1 MSGTSADGIDA
12 VLVDFKGDP
21 SKPKWKILNTC
32 SYQYPSSTRKKIV
45 QVGENVKIKTLA
57 EHEMETG
64 VRRDNITGVI
74 YPRLIIQSVIAKYN
88 GKIVFKANWF
98 SGVSANPYLAFYIT
112 AKESG
117 LIEIEWKDDHA
128 TTSYKRGYLKV
139 INEKGNEVLPVKYDL

>member
-1 MSGTSADGIDA
+1 MF
-12 VLVDFKGDP
+12 LKME
-21 SKPKWKILNTC
+21 KLRRLK
-32 SYQYPSSTRKKIV
+32 YKKIV
-45 QVGENVKIKTLA
+45 KVGDNVKIKTLA

>member
-1 MSGTSADGIDA
+1 MLCWEH
-12 VLVDFKGDP
+12 VLKME
-21 SKPKWKILNTC
+21 KLRRLK
-32 SYQYPSSTRKKIV
+32 YKKIV
-45 QVGENVKIKTLA
+45 KVGENVKIKTLA

-64 VRRDNITGVI
+64 VRRDNITGII

-88 GKIVFKANWF
+88 GRIVFKANWF

>member
-1 MSGTSADGIDA
+1 MF
-12 VLVDFKGDP
+12 LKME
-21 SKPKWKILNTC
+21 KLRRLK
-32 SYQYPSSTRKKIV
+32 YKKIV
-45 QVGENVKIKTLA
+45 KVGENVKIKTLD

-64 VRRDNITGVI
+64 VRRDNITGII

>member
-1 MSGTSADGIDA
+1 MEK
-12 VLVDFKGDP
+12 LRRLK
-21 SKPKWKILNTC
+21 
-32 SYQYPSSTRKKIV
+32 YKKIV
-45 QVGENVKIKTLA
+45 KVGENVKIKTLA

-64 VRRDNITGVI
+64 VRRDNTTGVI

-98 SGVSANPYLAFYIT
+98 SGVSANPYLVFYIT

-139 INEKGNEVLPVKYDL
+139 INEKGDEVLPVKYDL

>member
-1 MSGTSADGIDA
+1 MF
-12 VLVDFKGDP
+12 LKME
-21 SKPKWKILNTC
+21 KLRRLK
-32 SYQYPSSTRKKIV
+32 YKKIV
-45 QVGENVKIKTLA
+45 KVGENVKIKTLA

-88 GKIVFKANWF
+88 GRIVFKANWF

>member
-1 MSGTSADGIDA
+1 MF
-12 VLVDFKGDP
+12 LKME
-21 SKPKWKILNTC
+21 KLRRLKYKN
-32 SYQYPSSTRKKIV
+32 IV
-45 QVGENVKIKTLA
+45 KVGENVKIKTLA

-139 INEKGNEVLPVKYDL
+139 INEKGNEVLPVKYGL

>member
-1 MSGTSADGIDA
+1 MF
-12 VLVDFKGDP
+12 LKME
-21 SKPKWKILNTC
+21 KIRRLK
-32 SYQYPSSTRKKIV
+32 YKKIV
-45 QVGENVKIKTLA
+45 KVGENVKIKTLA

-64 VRRDNITGVI
+64 VRRDNVTGVI

>member
-1 MSGTSADGIDA
+1 MF
-12 VLVDFKGDP
+12 LKME
-21 SKPKWKILNTC
+21 KLRRLK
-32 SYQYPSSTRKKIV
+32 YKKIV

-64 VRRDNITGVI
+64 VRRDNITGII

-139 INEKGNEVLPVKYDL
+139 INEKGNEVLPIKYDL

>member
-1 MSGTSADGIDA
+1 MAK
-12 VLVDFKGDP
+12 LRRLK
-21 SKPKWKILNTC
+21 
-32 SYQYPSSTRKKIV
+32 YKKIV
-45 QVGENVKIKTLA
+45 KVGENVKIKTLA

-74 YPRLIIQSVIAKYN
+74 YPRLIIQSVTAKYN

-112 AKESG
+112 ATESG

-139 INEKGNEVLPVKYDL
+139 INEKGNEVLPIKYDL

>member
-1 MSGTSADGIDA
+1 MF
-12 VLVDFKGDP
+12 LKME
-21 SKPKWKILNTC
+21 KLRRLK
-32 SYQYPSSTRKKIV
+32 YKKIV
-45 QVGENVKIKTLA
+45 KVGENVKIKTLA

-139 INEKGNEVLPVKYDL
+139 INQKGNEVLPVKYDL

>member
-1 MSGTSADGIDA
+1 MLMLCWEH
-12 VLVDFKGDP
+12 VLKME
-21 SKPKWKILNTC
+21 KLRRLK
-32 SYQYPSSTRKKIV
+32 YKKIV
-45 QVGENVKIKTLA
+45 KVGENVKIKTLA

-64 VRRDNITGVI
+64 VRRDNITGII

>member
-1 MSGTSADGIDA
+1 MF
-12 VLVDFKGDP
+12 LKME
-21 SKPKWKILNTC
+21 KLRRLK
-32 SYQYPSSTRKKIV
+32 YKKIV
-45 QVGENVKIKTLA
+45 KVGENVKIKTLA
-57 EHEMETG
+57 EHEMYTG
-64 VRRDNITGVI
+64 VRRDNITGII

-88 GKIVFKANWF
+88 GKVVFKANWF

>member
-1 MSGTSADGIDA
+1 MF
-12 VLVDFKGDP
+12 LKME
-21 SKPKWKILNTC
+21 KLRRLK
-32 SYQYPSSTRKKIV
+32 YKKIV
-45 QVGENVKIKTLA
+45 KVGENVKIKTLA

-74 YPRLIIQSVIAKYN
+74 YPRLIILSVIAKYN

>member
-1 MSGTSADGIDA
+1 MF
-12 VLVDFKGDP
+12 LKME
-21 SKPKWKILNTC
+21 KLRRLK
-32 SYQYPSSTRKKIV
+32 YKKIV

-64 VRRDNITGVI
+64 VRRDNITGII

>member
-1 MSGTSADGIDA
+1 MF
-12 VLVDFKGDP
+12 LKME
-21 SKPKWKILNTC
+21 KLRRLK
-32 SYQYPSSTRKKIV
+32 YKKIV
-45 QVGENVKIKTLA
+45 KVGENVKIKTLA

-64 VRRDNITGVI
+64 VRRDNTTGVI

>member
-1 MSGTSADGIDA
+1 MEK
-12 VLVDFKGDP
+12 LRRLK
-21 SKPKWKILNTC
+21 
-32 SYQYPSSTRKKIV
+32 YKKIV
-45 QVGENVKIKTLA
+45 KVGENVKIKTLA

-64 VRRDNITGVI
+64 VRRDNTTGVI

-139 INEKGNEVLPVKYDL
+139 INEKGKEILPVKYDL

>member
-1 MSGTSADGIDA
+1 MEK
-12 VLVDFKGDP
+12 LRRLK
-21 SKPKWKILNTC
+21 
-32 SYQYPSSTRKKIV
+32 YKKIV
-45 QVGENVKIKTLA
+45 KVGENVKIKTLA

-64 VRRDNITGVI
+64 VRRDDITGVI

>member
-1 MSGTSADGIDA
+1 MEK
-12 VLVDFKGDP
+12 LRRLK
-21 SKPKWKILNTC
+21 
-32 SYQYPSSTRKKIV
+32 YKKIV
-45 QVGENVKIKTLA
+45 KVGENVKIKTLA
-57 EHEMETG
+57 EHDMETG
-64 VRRDNITGVI
+64 VRRDNVTGVI

>member
-1 MSGTSADGIDA
+1 MEK
-12 VLVDFKGDP
+12 LRRLK
-21 SKPKWKILNTC
+21 
-32 SYQYPSSTRKKIV
+32 YKKIV
-45 QVGENVKIKTLA
+45 KVGENVKIKTLA

-117 LIEIEWKDDHA
+117 LIEIEWKEDHA

>member
-1 MSGTSADGIDA
+1 MEKQRKLKYKETVTQGE
-12 VLVDFKGDP
+12 LVK
-21 SKPKWKILNTC
+21 
-32 SYQYPSSTRKKIV
+32 V
-45 QVGENVKIKTLA
+45 KTLA
-57 EHEMETG
+57 EHEMESG
-64 VRRDNITGVI
+64 VRRDEKTGVI

>member
-1 MSGTSADGIDA
+1 MF
-12 VLVDFKGDP
+12 LKME
-21 SKPKWKILNTC
+21 KLRRLK
-32 SYQYPSSTRKKIV
+32 YKKIV
-45 QVGENVKIKTLA
+45 KVGESVKIKTLA

-64 VRRDNITGVI
+64 VRRDNITGII

>member
-1 MSGTSADGIDA
+1 M
-12 VLVDFKGDP
+12 LLKME
-21 SKPKWKILNTC
+21 KLRRLK
-32 SYQYPSSTRKKIV
+32 YKKIV
-45 QVGENVKIKTLA
+45 KVGENVKIKTLA

-64 VRRDNITGVI
+64 VRRDNITGII

>member
-1 MSGTSADGIDA
+1 MGK
-12 VLVDFKGDP
+12 LRRLK
-21 SKPKWKILNTC
+21 
-32 SYQYPSSTRKKIV
+32 YKKIV
-45 QVGENVKIKTLA
+45 KVGENVKIKTLA

>member
-1 MSGTSADGIDA
+1 MFLKMQK
-12 VLVDFKGDP
+12 VRRLK
-21 SKPKWKILNTC
+21 
-32 SYQYPSSTRKKIV
+32 YKKTV
-45 QVGENVKIKTLA
+45 KVGENVKIKTLA

-64 VRRDNITGVI
+64 VRRDNITGII

>member
-1 MSGTSADGIDA
+1 MEK
-12 VLVDFKGDP
+12 LRRLK
-21 SKPKWKILNTC
+21 
-32 SYQYPSSTRKKIV
+32 YKKIV
-45 QVGENVKIKTLA
+45 KVGENVKIKTLA

-139 INEKGNEVLPVKYDL
+139 INEKGNQVLPVKYDL

>member
-1 MSGTSADGIDA
+1 MQK
-12 VLVDFKGDP
+12 LRRLK
-21 SKPKWKILNTC
+21 
-32 SYQYPSSTRKKIV
+32 YKKIV
-45 QVGENVKIKTLA
+45 KIGENVKIKTLA

-64 VRRDNITGVI
+64 VRRDNITGII

-139 INEKGNEVLPVKYDL
+139 INEKGDEVLPVKYDL

>member
-1 MSGTSADGIDA
+1 MEK
-12 VLVDFKGDP
+12 LRRLK
-21 SKPKWKILNTC
+21 
-32 SYQYPSSTRKKIV
+32 YKKIV
-45 QVGENVKIKTLA
+45 KVGENVKIKTLA

-74 YPRLIIQSVIAKYN
+74 YPRLIIQSVVAKYN

-139 INEKGNEVLPVKYDL
+139 INEKGDEVLPVKYDL

>member
-1 MSGTSADGIDA
+1 MEELAQKKNMLMLCWEH
-12 VLVDFKGDP
+12 VLKME
-21 SKPKWKILNTC
+21 KLRRLK
-32 SYQYPSSTRKKIV
+32 YKKIV
-45 QVGENVKIKTLA
+45 KVGENVKIKTLA

-64 VRRDNITGVI
+64 VRRDNITGII

-98 SGVSANPYLAFYIT
+98 SGVSANPYLAFFIT

-139 INEKGNEVLPVKYDL
+139 INEKGDEVLPVKYDL